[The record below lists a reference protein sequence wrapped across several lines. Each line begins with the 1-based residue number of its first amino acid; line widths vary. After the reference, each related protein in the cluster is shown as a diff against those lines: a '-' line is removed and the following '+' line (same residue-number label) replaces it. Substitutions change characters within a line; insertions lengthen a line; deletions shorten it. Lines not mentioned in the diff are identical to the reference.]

1 MDRFRWDLGRELP
14 GDRDLLQTGN
24 GLEGLRVALCISGGI
39 AAYRAPDLVRALRR
53 EGADVLVYATPE
65 ALRFVSREAL
75 EWCSLRPVIDR
86 LDGKAQHIED
96 SRQVDL
102 YLVAPATYSTLNKL
116 AWGFADNAVTTT
128 LAGALG
134 RLEAGTTQIMVA
146 PTMHGSMV
154 NSILRESLARLSDRG
169 VKVLP
174 PRSGAGKA
182 NLPDVAEL
190 VARCV
195 RCLGAQK
202 SPLAGR
208 SILVTAGP
216 TPTPVDDVRLLTNRF
231 TGATGLAI
239 AEALWR
245 RGAEVELILGGQAV
259 SPPSWIAVTNVES
272 FDAYQTAVHA
282 SQAEIGIFS
291 AAVAD
296 YQPVES
302 KIGKIPSGG
311 DLRQI
316 DLVTTPKVIAEVKA
330 KQPAMTMIS
339 FKLESG
345 VTMDALVE
353 IAKERLND
361 GSSMVVANRMED
373 RGAAVLV
380 DAQGTR
386 EVPSRAELPDAVVT
400 WLEGAFREA

>member
-353 IAKERLND
+353 IAKARLND

>member
-169 VKVLP
+169 VRVLP

-353 IAKERLND
+353 IAKARLND

>member
-1 MDRFRWDLGRELP
+1 MERFRWDLGRELP

-353 IAKERLND
+353 IAKARLND

>member
-259 SPPSWIAVTNVES
+259 SPPSWIAVTTVES

-353 IAKERLND
+353 IAKARLND

>member
-1 MDRFRWDLGRELP
+1 
-14 GDRDLLQTGN
+14 
-24 GLEGLRVALCISGGI
+24 
-39 AAYRAPDLVRALRR
+39 
-53 EGADVLVYATPE
+53 
-65 ALRFVSREAL
+65 
-75 EWCSLRPVIDR
+75 
-86 LDGKAQHIED
+86 
-96 SRQVDL
+96 
-102 YLVAPATYSTLNKL
+102 
-116 AWGFADNAVTTT
+116 
-128 LAGALG
+128 
-134 RLEAGTTQIMVA
+134 
-146 PTMHGSMV
+146 
-154 NSILRESLARLSDRG
+154 
-169 VKVLP
+169 
-174 PRSGAGKA
+174 
-182 NLPDVAEL
+182 
-190 VARCV
+190 
-195 RCLGAQK
+195 
-202 SPLAGR
+202 
-208 SILVTAGP
+208 
-216 TPTPVDDVRLLTNRF
+216 VDDVRLLTNRF

-353 IAKERLND
+353 IAKARLND

>member
-169 VKVLP
+169 VRVLP

-245 RGAEVELILGGQAV
+245 RGADVELILGGQAV

-353 IAKERLND
+353 IAKARLND